1 MTGKKDKESNADKCD
16 ENKKMAGGT
25 TTKKF
30 NFRSKNKQPIHDK
43 SKKKNG
49 KGDDFS
55 SSSEDECDDT
65 EEFDSKEFNKF
76 ISKLF
81 PSKYINQKVQEIL
94 DKEIEE
100 YEDYECSSSEDSSQ
114 KTPKRS
120 KKVEDDSSDSSD
132 SSDSD
137 SDEGDKDEESND
149 DEMYGR
155 IYSKKGVFE
164 VLVSPG
170 IRDDTVDEDDY
181 DEDED
186 SDYEEDDEAQAEAE
200 LSSKH
205 NKTKHTK
212 SSSSGK
218 DDKSAEN
225 TEDDSESNSHDNPTE
240 SKKSSTYSDTDS
252 ILLTKFSEMAY
263 SLKKEHKDSVLIDE
277 FIEIGNTKRKEL
289 EKSKRKAEKKTKQ
302 RNIKEFSKLV
312 KDKRRETDYSMFR
325 KMELTEQKTLLEK
338 MNAIKKYNDDDVPMR
353 IALLNTDIPVKYKSV
368 ALRKMNTLEYMEPG
382 TNEYYKLKQWV
393 DTFMRIPF
401 NKYSNLPLT
410 INDGVEK
417 CHEFMATAKQTLN
430 SAVYGLDD
438 AKIQIIQMVG
448 QWITNPDAI
457 GSAIAIKGPMG
468 TGKTTLVKNGISK
481 ILGREFA
488 FIALGGATDSS
499 VLEGHSYT
507 YEGSTW
513 GKIVDILVQCKTM
526 NPVIYFDELDKISNT
541 PKGEEI
547 ASILTHLTDTTQNNE
562 FHDKYFSEIELDL
575 SRCLFIFSYNEEEK
589 VNPILKDR
597 MYRIS
602 TKGYTVKEKR
612 EIADG
617 YLLPKIREELKF
629 KSDEIIIDNDTMRY
643 IIEKYTQE
651 EDGVRNLKRCLETIY
666 RKINL
671 FKLMRPGENL
681 FSKDLDFKVEFPVE
695 LTMDVIDKIIST
707 DENYKAKF
715 SMYM

>member
-1 MTGKKDKESNADKCD
+1 MTIKKDKGSNVDKKD
-16 ENKKMAGGT
+16 DSKKTGGI
-25 TTKKF
+25 TKKNY
-30 NFRSKNKQPIHDK
+30 NFRSNNKHSVYHKDK
-43 SKKKNG
+43 KHNG
-49 KGDDFS
+49 KGDDSS
-55 SSSEDECDDT
+55 SSSEDEYDDT
-65 EEFDSKEFNKF
+65 EEFDNKEFNKL

-94 DKEIEE
+94 NNEIDDETEE
-100 YEDYECSSSEDSSQ
+100 DCSSSSSECSSRKKTKKSGKNQEESSESESEDE
-114 KTPKRS
+114 
-120 KKVEDDSSDSSD
+120 EDCD
-132 SSDSD
+132 
-137 SDEGDKDEESND
+137 D

-170 IRDDTVDEDDY
+170 VRDYTGEEEDY

-186 SDYEEDDEAQAEAE
+186 SDYQDEEEADDGDEADESEEE
-200 LSSKH
+200 LFSRQTKSK
-205 NKTKHTK
+205 NKK

-218 DDKSAEN
+218 DNDEIKTNKADKEKSIIDQN
-225 TEDDSESNSHDNPTE
+225 KKPSRYNNLDSE
-240 SKKSSTYSDTDS
+240 
-252 ILLTKFSEMAY
+252 LLTKFSKLAY
-263 SLKKEHKDSVLIDE
+263 DLKKQYKDSDLLDE
-277 FIEIGNTKRKEL
+277 IIEIGNAKRKEL
-289 EKSKRKAEKKTKQ
+289 EKSKRKREKKTKQ

-325 KMELTEQKTLLEK
+325 KMELTEQKTMLEK
-338 MNAIKKYNDDDVPMR
+338 MNHIKKYNDDDVPMR

-417 CHEFMATAKQTLN
+417 CHEFMVEAKHTLN

-575 SRCLFIFSYNEEEK
+575 SRCLFIFSYNEEEN

-629 KSDEIIIDNDTMRY
+629 KNDEINIDDNIMRY
-643 IIEKYTQE
+643 IIEKYTQD

-666 RKINL
+666 RKMNL

-681 FSKDLDFKVEFPVE
+681 FSKDLDFKVEFPLK
-695 LTMDVIDKIIST
+695 LTTDVVDKIIST
-707 DENYKAKF
+707 DDNCKVKLP
-715 SMYM
+715 MYM